1 MRIKY
6 INWITG
12 IVVLLQTL
20 ASWTVFISP
29 DFTSQMAAQMMD
41 KEISGDDAFLILKTF
56 MSVFGYFGLGVFVLI
71 MGINTIK
78 DLETAQKMCLYLGI
92 FMLFFSL
99 PDIVHMVTGTLP
111 HQPIIAILI
120 NLSVTGLLLYGWE
133 KGTV

>member
-1 MRIKY
+1 MRIYY

-29 DFTSQMAAQMMD
+29 DFTSQIAAQMMG

-71 MGINTIK
+71 IGIITI
-78 DLETAQKMCLYLGI
+78 
-92 FMLFFSL
+92 
-99 PDIVHMVTGTLP
+99 
-111 HQPIIAILI
+111 
-120 NLSVTGLLLYGWE
+120 
-133 KGTV
+133 

>member
-1 MRIKY
+1 MIR
-6 INWITG
+6 
-12 IVVLLQTL
+12 
-20 ASWTVFISP
+20 
-29 DFTSQMAAQMMD
+29 

-78 DLETAQKMCLYLGI
+78 DLETAQKMCLYSGI
-92 FMLFFSL
+92 FMFFFSL
-99 PDIVHMVTGTLP
+99 PDIVHIVTGTLP

-120 NLSVTGLLLYGWE
+120 NLSVTGLLLFGWE

>member
-29 DFTSQMAAQMMD
+29 DFTTQIAAQMMG

-120 NLSVTGLLLYGWE
+120 NLSVTGLLLFGWK

>member
-1 MRIKY
+1 MRIYY